1 MLTPENTPQSPT
13 PQLRT
18 KVISLKLTNK
28 EYFDLVRLSEGK
40 YGLPV
45 STVVYLL
52 TKDALHNYDLTR
64 HKDIGFL

>member
-1 MLTPENTPQSPT
+1 MHTTENTAQSTP

-28 EYFDLVRLSEGK
+28 EYFDLVRLAEGK
-40 YGLPV
+40 YGLPP

-52 TKDALHNYDLTR
+52 TKEALHNYDDTR
-64 HKDIGFL
+64 HQDMGIL